1 MTEPPAPPPPIA
13 FPASAQAGHA
23 LKVARR
29 LAKARSPREADSI
42 TLRVSRAFW
51 ERLLKSGVPRAE
63 VNRQLDTFWQ
73 LIRAFSIEIGS
84 RWVPALTEEHLNRM
98 LPKVTVPVIVP
109 DEVSAL
115 VDKARA
121 AGRSDGEIGAALI
134 AAGAK
139 LTGQRLLDVNA
150 MLAALRAER
159 IRRELRA

>member
-1 MTEPPAPPPPIA
+1 M
-13 FPASAQAGHA
+13 
-23 LKVARR
+23 
-29 LAKARSPREADSI
+29 
-42 TLRVSRAFW
+42 SRAFW
-51 ERLLKSGVPRAE
+51 ERLLKSGVPVAE
-63 VNRQLDTFWQ
+63 VDDQLGQFWR
-73 LIRAFSIEIGS
+73 LVKAYAIEIGS
-84 RWVPALTEEHLNRM
+84 RWVPTLTEGHLNRM

-150 MLAALRAER
+150 MVAALRAER
-159 IRRELRA
+159 IRREVAAR